1 MPLPPSQSCSPVH
14 FVCRVATKWDVTK
27 GEYRNK
33 KRLQVRFCSF
43 PGLVRD
49 SPAKEGCGGSAS
61 AAAGCPV
68 PQLAFQR
75 LTGCTVRTNRVS
87 GCPCLACQLLLPSSV
102 QLNDDIEARAHWTI
116 SYSLPAIEGCAVL
129 CCAVQCCGACHAAL
143 CCAALCSAVVP
154 AMLRLLCCIGEGSV
168 CMKPV
173 CAHSQAGR
181 CLLLATACLSAG
193 VGARQR
199 SATATLHTCPLL
211 PTSICLC
218 LPSLPG
224 RSMGTAAR
232 HINREMH
239 ADVGYA
245 HLDIPRLELVVWP
258 RGKPS
263 VAAAESASNGSS
275 GGSSGAVEG
284 AASTGGE
291 VTPGGAAASGGSGQ
305 AAGSGG
311 SSSSA
316 ASISG
321 AAAADEHLPEYL
333 RGEASGGTAVASRG
347 SSGGGRGRRKA
358 AVQQLNSHVASL
370 SGRWWKT
377 FGSSSGGGGSSRD

>member
-1 MPLPPSQSCSPVH
+1 MGSLSRSESGTLSEDYSHYSGYSHGSIPSTLADLLERFTVEAQPDCTLKLRSAAGPLVLGADLTRVMAAKTNTAALVIKPSSGEAAWWRRLRIDNSGTLTLRSRKLSWWLFTLDVTGHANP
-14 FVCRVATKWDVTK
+14 FSKSFDLSYRVATKWDVTK

-33 KRLQVRFCSF
+33 KRL
-43 PGLVRD
+43 
-49 SPAKEGCGGSAS
+49 
-61 AAAGCPV
+61 
-68 PQLAFQR
+68 
-75 LTGCTVRTNRVS
+75 
-87 GCPCLACQLLLPSSV
+87 

-116 SYSLPAIEGCAVL
+116 SYSLPAIEG
-129 CCAVQCCGACHAAL
+129 
-143 CCAALCSAVVP
+143 
-154 AMLRLLCCIGEGSV
+154 
-168 CMKPV
+168 
-173 CAHSQAGR
+173 
-181 CLLLATACLSAG
+181 
-193 VGARQR
+193 
-199 SATATLHTCPLL
+199 
-211 PTSICLC
+211 
-218 LPSLPG
+218 
-224 RSMGTAAR
+224 SMGTAAR

-245 HLDIPRLELVVWP
+245 HLDIPRLELVVWR

-370 SGRWWKT
+370 SGRWWET
-377 FGSSSGGGGSSRD
+377 FGSSGGGGGSSRD